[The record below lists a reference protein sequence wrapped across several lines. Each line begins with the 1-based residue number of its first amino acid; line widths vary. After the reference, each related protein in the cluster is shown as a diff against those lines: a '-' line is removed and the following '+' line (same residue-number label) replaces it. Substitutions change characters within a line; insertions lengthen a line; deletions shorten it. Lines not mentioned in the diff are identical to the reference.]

1 MKHLIALGALIALPV
16 IAQAEDIANQ
26 TLICTFTTECY
37 ETEECTFTD
46 FTVDVALGNVPGDA
60 SLLPDTGPAEG
71 KAELVGDMLMVS
83 AKDTNG
89 AYLLTRSP
97 GGLAKL
103 SVHYGGTHL
112 MIAYDGQCRVAE

>member
-1 MKHLIALGALIALPV
+1 MKHLFAFVGLIALPFA
-16 IAQAEDIANQ
+16 AQAEDIANH
-26 TLICTFTTECY
+26 TLICQFTTECY

-71 KAELVGDMLMVS
+71 KSDLIGDMLRVS
-83 AKDTNG
+83 AKDANG

-103 SVHYGGTHL
+103 SVHYSGSHL